1 MRQKLPS
8 PIQKKRNGDDDDKH
22 QYHQKII
29 SLEFSPT
36 REAKVKARAI
46 PRYRGRKSYAF
57 HRRLHTPTTGH
68 RSAGYAKATRFD
80 AFAEYETMK
89 A

>member
-1 MRQKLPS
+1 MRQELPS

-22 QYHQKII
+22 QCHQKII

-57 HRRLHTPTTGH
+57 HRRLDTCTAGH
-68 RSAGYAKATRFD
+68 RSGWLCKSNLI
-80 AFAEYETMK
+80 
-89 A
+89 